1 MKIYTKTGDQGQT
14 SLTQGLRVDK
24 DDVRIEANGELDELN
39 AILGIVKSLMQDD

>member
-24 DDVRIEANGELDELN
+24 DDALVIWLPSAEEL
-39 AILGIVKSLMQDD
+39 LGS